1 MSSIHF
7 ILNEAQE
14 EELAVLMKHE
24 GITSRAGFF
33 RFLMKFYKY
42 NQASFSQQSSLSST
56 SPRIQK
62 TLEVP
67 ANDQTLTLERPDDS
81 KLSPKK
87 QKLLSNPHIFDEE
100 VRQLIRDMEE

>member
-14 EELAVLMKHE
+14 EELATLMKNE

-42 NQASFSQQSSLSST
+42 NQTSFSQQSPLSSA

-62 TLEVP
+62 TPEIP
-67 ANDQTLTLERPDDS
+67 TNDQILTVERPDDS
-81 KLSPKK
+81 KLSPEK
-87 QKLLSNPHIFDEE
+87 QRLLNNPHIFDEE